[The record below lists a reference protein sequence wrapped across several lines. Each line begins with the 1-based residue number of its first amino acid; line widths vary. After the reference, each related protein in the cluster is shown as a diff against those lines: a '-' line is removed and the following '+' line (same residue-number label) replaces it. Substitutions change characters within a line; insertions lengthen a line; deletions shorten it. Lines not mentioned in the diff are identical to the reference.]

1 MEELIN
7 AACDRL
13 RAAPEQIV
21 GSAVVKDELVVLV
34 DYGIGGIKKYRIPLA
49 DLRAAPPQPAAPDES
64 PAPEPEKPK
73 ASKRQKK

>member
-49 DLRAAPPQPAAPDES
+49 DLRAAPPQPADPES